1 MSASGFSRRLSDRRR
16 CGRRKN
22 LLALTICAVAAT
34 SLGSHWSWGKDQEQN
49 QEQTVGHDE
58 TAAFVERPA
67 PYVLGPKDKLRVR
80 AVEWRQSQSEVFEW
94 KVLNQDYI
102 VDADGSVS
110 VPLVGDIP
118 AAGQTRTAL
127 GQTIGERLR
136 ANLRLDSSINVIVE
150 VVECRPFYVMGNV
163 NKPGE
168 YPYRP
173 GLTVLQAVSIAGGYL
188 TNRDPRTEV
197 IDENE
202 MRGAVGVLSELTAR
216 KERLTAELNAKP
228 LQYSPQLKQ
237 QNDPLMQVN
246 LVQEERIFDANREA
260 ESKELR
266 SLQDLEDF
274 YNQWITMLDS
284 QMQVNAKTLALSNS
298 QMHDVTSLLANGLT
312 TRRRE
317 FEVTLQSTQVQSET
331 LRLQSELVKARQE
344 LSKTKIA
351 VTQIESKR
359 AMRAATELRDTQA
372 EINEM
377 ERKFALKAKLLIYA
391 GDEGAVQRT
400 FRILRPTAAGAKE
413 LVVAEGE
420 RIQPG
425 DVLEVNF
432 GPRAVPDVAVIH
444 EFTSSAA
451 AASNAISTHE

>member
-1 MSASGFSRRLSDRRR
+1 MSTSDFSRRLSDRRR

-34 SLGSHWSWGKDQEQN
+34 SLGSHWSWGKDQEQ
-49 QEQTVGHDE
+49 TVGHDE

-80 AVEWRQSQSEVFEW
+80 AVEWRQSQSEAFEW

-102 VDADGSVS
+102 VDADGSIS

-118 AAGQTRTAL
+118 AAGQTKTAL

-136 ANLRLDSSINVIVE
+136 ANLGLDSSITVTVE
-150 VVECRPFYVMGNV
+150 IVECRPFYVMGNV

-173 GLTVLQAVSIAGGYL
+173 AMTVLQAVSIAGGYL
-188 TNRDPRTEV
+188 TNRDPRTGV

-216 KERLTAELNAKP
+216 KERLTAELNGKP
-228 LQYSPQLKQ
+228 LQYSPQLEQ

-246 LVQEERIFDANREA
+246 LIQEERIFDANREA

-274 YNQWITMLDS
+274 YNQWITLLNS
-284 QMQVNAKTLALSNS
+284 QMQVNAKTVALSNS

-331 LRLQSELVKARQE
+331 MRLQSELVKARQE

-351 VTQIESKR
+351 VTQIESNR
-359 AMRAATELRDTQA
+359 TMRAAKELRDTQA

-377 ERKFALKAKLLIYA
+377 ERKFALRAKLLIYA
-391 GDEGAVQRT
+391 GDEGAMQRT
-400 FRILRPTAAGAKE
+400 FRIVRPTVAGAKE

-432 GPRAVPDVAVIH
+432 EPRAVPDVAVIRG
-444 EFTSSAA
+444 FTSGAA
-451 AASNAISTHE
+451 AASNASSTHE

>member
-1 MSASGFSRRLSDRRR
+1 MSTSGFSRRLSDRRR

-34 SLGSHWSWGKDQEQN
+34 SLGSHWSWGKDQEQ
-49 QEQTVGHDE
+49 TVGHDE
-58 TAAFVERPA
+58 TAAFVEKPA
-67 PYVLGPKDKLRVR
+67 PYVLGPKDKVRVR

-118 AAGQTRTAL
+118 AAGLTKTAL

-136 ANLRLDSSINVIVE
+136 ANLGLNSAINVIVE
-150 VVECRPFYVMGNV
+150 IVECRPFYVMGNV

-173 GLTVLQAVSIAGGYL
+173 GMTVLQAVSIAGGYV

-202 MRGAVGVLSELTAR
+202 MRGAWGVLSELAAR
-216 KERLTAELNAKP
+216 KERLTAELNGKL

-237 QNDPLMQVN
+237 QNDPLMQVS
-246 LVQEERIFDANREA
+246 LIQEERIFNANRDA

-266 SLQDLEDF
+266 SLQELEDF
-274 YNQWITMLDS
+274 YTQLITTLDS
-284 QMQVNAKTLALSNS
+284 QLQINAKTVALSTS
-298 QMHDVTSLLANGLT
+298 QMHDLDSLLAKGLT
-312 TRRRE
+312 TRSRE
-317 FEVTLQSTQVQSET
+317 LEVTLQSTQVQSEA
-331 LRLQSELVKARQE
+331 LRLQSELVRARQE

-351 VTQIESKR
+351 VAQIESNR
-359 AMRAATELRDTQA
+359 TMRAAKELRDTQA

-377 ERKFALKAKLLIYA
+377 ERKFALRAKLLIYA
-391 GDEGAVQRT
+391 GDEGAMQRT
-400 FRILRPTAAGAKE
+400 FKILRPTVAGAKE
-413 LVVAEGE
+413 LVVAEDE

-432 GPRAVPDVAVIH
+432 QPRAAPDGAVVRS
-444 EFTSSAA
+444 FTSGAA
-451 AASNAISTHE
+451 TAGNAGE

>member
-1 MSASGFSRRLSDRRR
+1 MSMSDFFRRLSDRRR

-34 SLGSHWSWGKDQEQN
+34 SLGSHWSWSKD
-49 QEQTVGHDE
+49 QEQTVGDDE

-67 PYVLGPKDKLRVR
+67 PYVLGPNDKLRVR
-80 AVEWRQSQSEVFEW
+80 VVEWRQSQSEVFEW

-102 VDADGSVS
+102 IDADGSVS
-110 VPLVGDIP
+110 LPLVGDIP

-168 YPYRP
+168 YHYRP
-173 GLTVLQAVSIAGGYL
+173 GMTVLQAVSIAGGYL
-188 TNRDPRTEV
+188 RNLDPRTEV

-202 MRGAVGVLSELTAR
+202 MRGAVGVLSELAAR
-216 KERLTAELNAKP
+216 KERLTAELNGKP

-274 YNQWITMLDS
+274 YNQWITMLGS
-284 QMQVNAKTLALSNS
+284 QMQVNAKTIALSNA

-317 FEVTLQSTQVQSET
+317 FEATLQSTQVQSEA

-344 LSKTKIA
+344 LSKTKIDI
-351 VTQIESKR
+351 TQIESKR
-359 AMRAATELRDTQA
+359 ATRAATELRDTQA

-400 FRILRPTAAGAKE
+400 FRILRRTAAGAKE

-432 GPRAVPDVAVIH
+432 EPRAVPDVAIIH

-451 AASNAISTHE
+451 AASNATSTHE